1 MDCYLLSLYKPN
13 NILNSVLVKTLML
26 ARKKKA
32 TQLGSRQKEREAGS
46 ECIEKNLECSPNP
59 GQKGHQVSP
68 RPET

>member
-46 ECIEKNLECSPNP
+46 ECIEKNLE
-59 GQKGHQVSP
+59 
-68 RPET
+68 